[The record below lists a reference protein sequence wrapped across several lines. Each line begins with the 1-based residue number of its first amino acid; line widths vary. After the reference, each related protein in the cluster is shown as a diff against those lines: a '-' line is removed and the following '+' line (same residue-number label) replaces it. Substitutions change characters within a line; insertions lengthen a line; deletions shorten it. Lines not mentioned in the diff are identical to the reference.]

1 MGENQENFR
10 DKLTKMAQIVELSE
24 DIFKNSKKITFNV
37 DLDEYEFNDISRN
50 LNKNNKD
57 ERAIISIGDVEF
69 IFLKK

>member
-24 DIFKNSKKITFNV
+24 DVFKNSKKITINV
-37 DLDEYEFNDISRN
+37 VLDEYEFNDISRN

>member
-24 DIFKNSKKITFNV
+24 DIFKNSKKITINV

>member
-24 DIFKNSKKITFNV
+24 DVFKNSKKITINV

>member
-24 DIFKNSKKITFNV
+24 GIFKNSKKITINV

-69 IFLKK
+69 IFSKK

>member
-24 DIFKNSKKITFNV
+24 DIFKNSKKITINV

-69 IFLKK
+69 IFSKK

>member
-24 DIFKNSKKITFNV
+24 DVFKNSKKITINV
-37 DLDEYEFNDISRN
+37 VLDEYEFNDISRN
-50 LNKNNKD
+50 LNKKNKD

>member
-24 DIFKNSKKITFNV
+24 GIFKNSKKITINV